1 MRQHKDQIKKVST
14 SHQSAEVQSESADTA
29 PTANVNQQASSLAPT
44 IKEATETTVCA
55 VAEIRNNYTGAHVI
69 LAPEANA
76 DRIWSTK
83 HYGKALCLD
92 VCVCVSRVCGF
103 CSVAVFIV
111 LTPDAVPSVAI
122 QPTERAGGGGVR

>member
-14 SHQSAEVQSESADTA
+14 SHQSESADTA
-29 PTANVNQQASSLAPT
+29 PTANVNQQASSRAT
-44 IKEATETTVCA
+44 IKEATETAVCA
-55 VAEIRNNYTGAHVI
+55 VVEIRNNYTEPLCLTAHVI
-69 LAPEANA
+69 LAPEATA

-92 VCVCVSRVCGF
+92 VCVCGF

-111 LTPDAVPSVAI
+111 LTP
-122 QPTERAGGGGVR
+122 